1 MGNGEVFRSWSYSTS
16 DRPCTY
22 CDKSWRQ
29 LRTKYNGTVYYQSP
43 NGFMTKIGQTNA
55 ATKRTIW
62 SWCCPSCKELLEK
75 EIAKPVSDYLTDP
88 EQIAAATI
96 RLVTTA
102 VSKEQKQQE
111 VLAT

>member
-1 MGNGEVFRSWSYSTS
+1 
-16 DRPCTY
+16 
-22 CDKSWRQ
+22 
-29 LRTKYNGTVYYQSP
+29 
-43 NGFMTKIGQTNA
+43 MTKIGQTNA

-75 EIAKPVSDYLTDP
+75 EISKPVSDYLTDP